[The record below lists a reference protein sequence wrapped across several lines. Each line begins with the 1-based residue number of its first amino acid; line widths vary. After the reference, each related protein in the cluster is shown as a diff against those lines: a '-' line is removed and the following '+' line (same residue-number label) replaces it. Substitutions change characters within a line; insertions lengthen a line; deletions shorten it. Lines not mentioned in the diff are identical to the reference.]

1 MANICSNSTIIYG
14 PKEDVERFVKD
25 IKAAFDKTEYKTLEK
40 VFEALG
46 CHMKESDVG
55 AFNIDRASLYKD
67 EKFDLKEK
75 EGRWYV
81 QLDYESAW
89 SPAYEGIDAMLKE
102 LYPTL
107 KQVTWAEEGGCQI
120 FINTDDE
127 GFFFPERFEVDA
139 SVCNK
144 YTLDE
149 GHALV
154 VDREDA
160 LGVINHLHE
169 RAGLKKF
176 DTLEEAEEWYEDE
189 DNNPQPGCDFFLN
202 INEYTNE

>member
-14 PKEDVERFVKD
+14 PKEDVERFIKD
-25 IKAAFDKTEYKTLEK
+25 IKSAFDKTEYKTLEK

-46 CHMKESDVG
+46 CHMKESDVS
-55 AFNIDRASLYKD
+55 AFNIDGASLYKD
-67 EKFDLKEK
+67 EDFALKEK
-75 EGRWYV
+75 DGRWYV
-81 QLDYESAW
+81 QIDYESRW

-176 DTLEEAEEWYEDE
+176 DTLEEAEKWYDDE